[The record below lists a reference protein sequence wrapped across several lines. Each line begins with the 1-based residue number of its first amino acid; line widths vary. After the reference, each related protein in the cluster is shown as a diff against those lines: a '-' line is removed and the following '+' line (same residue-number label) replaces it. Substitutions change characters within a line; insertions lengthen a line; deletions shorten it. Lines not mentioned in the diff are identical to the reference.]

1 MDHTQGQK
9 EQHCVMA
16 FRQKSAD
23 KKASTKKRRHK
34 IAIKL
39 LIHLRSIGYDSY
51 MYLKELKDVFCDR
64 EYLFLIKQSELPI

>member
-1 MDHTQGQK
+1 VDHTQGQK

-23 KKASTKKRRHK
+23 KKAPTKKRRHK

-39 LIHLRSIGYDSY
+39 LIDLRPIG
-51 MYLKELKDVFCDR
+51 
-64 EYLFLIKQSELPI
+64 